1 MIGWV
6 DASSG
11 ASGDMLLGAL
21 VGAGVPVEVLADAV
35 RAVAPEHVAL
45 AASTVSRHGFA
56 AEPVAPA
63 FRTIRGRT
71 RSGRRASPAPARDG

>member
-21 VGAGVPVEVLADAV
+21 VDGLARGVDIIE
-35 RAVAPEHVAL
+35 
-45 AASTVSRHGFA
+45 
-56 AEPVAPA
+56 
-63 FRTIRGRT
+63 IRDRD
-71 RSGRRASPAPARDG
+71 RQRCRRR